1 MFNNVI
7 VNVRKTLPFAR
18 NIGQGN
24 SCPVECE
31 YADIACRAG
40 EDRATTLPKPHRVK
54 ESKKKKKVINNM
66 SKKLD

>member
-7 VNVRKTLPFAR
+7 VNVRKKLMYAR

-40 EDRATTLPKPHRVK
+40 GDTSNHSAKIT
-54 ESKKKKKVINNM
+54 SSGKKVKRKSN
-66 SKKLD
+66 K